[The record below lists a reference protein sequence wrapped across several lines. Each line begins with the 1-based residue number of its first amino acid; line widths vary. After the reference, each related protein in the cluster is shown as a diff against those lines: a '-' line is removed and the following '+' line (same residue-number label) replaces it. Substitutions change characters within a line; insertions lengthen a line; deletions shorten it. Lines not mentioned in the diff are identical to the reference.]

1 MSHEIE
7 ITTISRTLSPIFFQD
22 PNEEGNITCVGGMN
36 GGVVWLVDV
45 GAISPRSSSGAC
57 MSLYCWIMSES
68 DRQGRA
74 CSNTCIE

>member
-45 GAISPRSSSGAC
+45 GAHLAPVEFWC
-57 MSLYCWIMSES
+57 VYVSLLLDHVGE
-68 DRQGRA
+68 
-74 CSNTCIE
+74 